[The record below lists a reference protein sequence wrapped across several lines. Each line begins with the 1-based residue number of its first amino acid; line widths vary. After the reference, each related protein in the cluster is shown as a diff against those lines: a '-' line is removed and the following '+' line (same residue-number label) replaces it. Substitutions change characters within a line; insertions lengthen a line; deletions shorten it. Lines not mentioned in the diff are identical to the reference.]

1 MGSYASTFSNRRA
14 RCARPL
20 SYSRQLSLRVQSP
33 WPGLLAV
40 NPNSTWPG
48 GIVRTSSSVDVIR
61 TMKDA
66 KDLPE
71 QSYRAF

>member
-48 GIVRTSSSVDVIR
+48 RTVRTSSSVDVIR
-61 TMKDA
+61 MMKDV
-66 KDLPE
+66 KGLPE
-71 QSYRAF
+71 QSYQAF